1 MSKKRLH
8 ITALIDEAEILP
20 EDPNFEGAAPEPLTE
35 FHVIQALRAL
45 GHTVSVQG
53 VGSDLPAIVNRL
65 TELGP
70 ELVFN
75 MTEQFAGDRRHDK
88 NLTSLLELL
97 GVPFTG
103 TGSLGMLLCRDK
115 RLSKEI
121 LSWHKVRV
129 PAFLAFPLGRKIRLP
144 KHLQFPMIVK
154 PTLQDGSVGIANASL
169 VTNEQSLLERVEFV
183 HERFKQPALAEEYI
197 EGRELY
203 VGVLGNRRLQVLPPR
218 ECFFGAEEKQGPLLL
233 TYKVKW
239 DDMYREKWKIGFGFA
254 DLEEELWKRIQR
266 VSKRVFQI
274 LHLRDFARID
284 MRIAPDGRIAILE
297 VNPNPDIAYG
307 EEVAE
312 AAEKAGISYESL
324 IDRIVQLAM
333 RRYESGEVEI

>member
-1 MSKKRLH
+1 MSKKRYH

-20 EDPNFEGAAPEPLTE
+20 EDPNFEGTAPEPMTE
-35 FHVIQALRAL
+35 FHVIQTLREL
-45 GHTVSVQG
+45 GHTVTVQG

-65 TELGP
+65 TELRP
-70 ELVFN
+70 DLVFN

-88 NLTSLLELL
+88 NITSLLELL
-97 GVPFTG
+97 GLPFTG

-115 RLSKEI
+115 KLSKEI
-121 LSWHKVRV
+121 LSWHKIRV
-129 PAFLAFPLGRKIRLP
+129 PAFLAFPLGKRVRVSKSL
-144 KHLQFPMIVK
+144 LFPMIVK
-154 PTLQDGSVGIANASL
+154 PALQDGSVGIANASL
-169 VTNEQSLLERVEFV
+169 VTNAQSLVERVEFV
-183 HERFKQPALAEEYI
+183 HERYKQPALAEEYI

-218 ECFFGAEEKQGPLLL
+218 ECFFPAEDRQGPIML

-239 DDMYREKWKIGFGFA
+239 DDVYREKWKIGFGFA
-254 DLEEELWKRIQR
+254 DLDEEAWKKIQR
-266 VSKRVFQI
+266 ISRRVFQV

-284 MRIAPDGRIAILE
+284 MRLRPDGRIVILE

-312 AAEKAGISYESL
+312 AAEKAGLNYEAL
-324 IDRIVQLAM
+324 LDRIVREAM
-333 RRYESGEVEI
+333 RRYAAGEVEI

>member
-1 MSKKRLH
+1 MSKKRYH

-20 EDPNFEGAAPEPLTE
+20 EDPNFEGTPPEPMTE
-35 FHVIQALRAL
+35 YHVIQALREL

-65 TELGP
+65 TELSP
-70 ELVFN
+70 DLIFN

-88 NLTSLLELL
+88 NITSLLELL
-97 GVPFTG
+97 GIPFTG

-129 PAFLAFPLGRKIRLP
+129 PAFAAFGPGEKVRLP
-144 KHLQFPMIVK
+144 KHLPFPMIVK
-154 PTLQDGSVGIANASL
+154 PALQDGSVGIANAS
-169 VTNEQSLLERVEFV
+169 VVYSEHSLLERIAFV
-183 HERFKQPALAEEYI
+183 HEHFRQPALAEEFI
-197 EGRELY
+197 EGREFY
-203 VGVLGNRRLQVLPPR
+203 VSVLGNRRLQVLPPR
-218 ECFFGAEEKQGPLLL
+218 ECFFPTEEGQGPMLL

-239 DDMYREKWKIGFGFA
+239 DTEYREKWNISFGFA
-254 DLEEELWKRIQR
+254 DLEEEVWKRIQR

-274 LHLRDFARID
+274 LHLRDFARLD
-284 MRIAPDGRIAILE
+284 MRLAPDGRLVILE

-312 AAEKAGISYESL
+312 AAEKAGIRYEAL
-324 IDRIVQLAM
+324 LDRIVKLAM
-333 RRYESGEVEI
+333 RRYESGDYEI